1 MTDVGFVIAAY
12 GVTFAAL
19 GIYVATVW
27 RRSSRARAASLR
39 IRRGAEGAIPA
50 PASGTLDPRDDEDT
64 HGT

>member
-50 PASGTLDPRDDEDT
+50 SAGVELDSRDEDT
-64 HGT
+64 HRT